1 LLVGAAPGIQG
12 SPLETRRSLAD
23 FVPNERTRDGDEIL
37 ERFLAWVATTG
48 LELYPAQ
55 EEAILE
61 LMAGRNVVLATPT
74 GSGKSLVATALHF
87 KAMCERLRC
96 FYTSPIK
103 ALVNEKF
110 FDLCDQLGAA
120 NVGMLTG
127 DASIN
132 AKANIIC
139 CTAEVLANLA
149 LRDGQMAEVDYIVM
163 DEFHFY
169 SDPDRGIAWQVPLI
183 TVPHARFLLMSA
195 TLGDMSAFETG
206 LAKYTGAEVSVV
218 RSEQRPVPL
227 EFEWRETPLHET
239 ILDLTTRERAPI
251 YVVSFTQ
258 RECAERAQDLLSV
271 NLCTKEE
278 KEAIAAVTS
287 GTRFDS
293 VYGPEIK
300 KLIRHGIGLHH
311 AGILPRYR
319 ALVERLAQK
328 GLLKIIAGTDTLGV
342 GVNVPIRSVL
352 FTKLCKFDGTKTRIL
367 SVRDFKQIA
376 GRAGRKGFDTQGW
389 VLAQAPEHMIENLR
403 LEAKA
408 GKKKFVRKQPPAR
421 GYVPWDRATFEKLQ
435 NGEPEPL
442 QSRFEITHGMLLTVL
457 HREVDPMHRDGGY
470 RRVVDLV
477 ANSYERP
484 GMRTRHRKGA
494 AQMLRE
500 LRGAGVVE
508 LVPEVRRGR
517 PALRVSDVLQ
527 ADFSLH
533 HTLSLYLLDALLQLD
548 PESPTHTLDVLTMV
562 EAILESPQAVLIK
575 QVDKAKGELIAKLK
589 AEGVEYDDRMAQL
602 EKVEHPKPL
611 AELIYATYDAFRTRH
626 PWVAREN
633 VKPKSIARDM
643 YERSLGFGGYVKE
656 YGLQRS
662 EGVLLRYLTQVYK
675 ALVQNV
681 PDGMKDDAL
690 FELETWLFALLSRVD
705 NTLLLEW
712 ERLLAVSR
720 GELDT
725 TALRDAEVVVV
736 NTSDPTSDPR
746 RFVARIRAELHA
758 LVAAIGKGDADDVLT
773 IIRSEPDDPWTIERL
788 EATVKPFFDEH
799 PELDATPRARQ
810 PHLTDIAQTEPRR
823 WRVRH
828 VLLDPEGETSWFIDA
843 EIDLRDVAAWEGP
856 LLRLRGLST

>member
-1 LLVGAAPGIQG
+1 MSAAAPVSKLSDWIPPG
-12 SPLETRRSLAD
+12 
-23 FVPNERTRDGDEIL
+23 RTRDADVIL
-37 ERFLAWVATTG
+37 ERFLGWLATTG
-48 LELYPAQ
+48 LEPYPAQ

-61 LMAGRNVVLATPT
+61 LVGGRHVVLATPT
-74 GSGKSLVATALHF
+74 GSGKSLVALALHF
-87 KAMCERLRC
+87 KAMCEGRRC

-132 AKANIIC
+132 AGASIIC

-149 LRDGQMAEVDYIVM
+149 LRDGASTAVDYIVM

-169 SDPDRGIAWQVPLI
+169 SDPDRGIAWQIPLI

-195 TLGDMSAFETG
+195 TLGDMSAFENG
-206 LAKYTGAEVSVV
+206 LKSYTGAEVAIV

-227 EFEWRETPLHET
+227 DWEWRETPLHET
-239 ILDLTTRERAPI
+239 IGDLTGLERAPV

-258 RECAERAQDLLSV
+258 RECADIAQDLMSV
-271 NLCTKEE
+271 NLCSRERKD
-278 KEAIAAVTS
+278 AIAAATAGV
-287 GTRFDS
+287 RFDS

-300 KLIRHGIGLHH
+300 KLIRHGVGLHH
-311 AGILPRYR
+311 AGILPKYR
-319 ALVERLAQK
+319 SVVERLAQR
-328 GLLKIIAGTDTLGV
+328 GLLEIIAGTDTLGV

-352 FTKLCKFDGTKTRIL
+352 FTKLCKFDGSKTRVL

-376 GRAGRKGFDTQGW
+376 GRAGRKGFDSQGW

-421 GYVPWDRATFEKLQ
+421 GFVPWDRSTFEKLQ
-435 NGEPEPL
+435 NGQPEPL

-457 HREVDPMHRDGGY
+457 VREVDPLQRHGGY
-470 RRVVDLV
+470 RRIVELI
-477 ANSYERP
+477 ANSYERA
-484 GMRTRHRKGA
+484 GARTRHRRQA
-494 AQMLRE
+494 AQILRE
-500 LRGAGVVE
+500 LRAAGVVE
-508 LVPEVRRGR
+508 LVPDVRRGR
-517 PALRVSDVLQ
+517 PALRVSELLQ

-533 HTLSLYLLDALLQLD
+533 HTLSLYLLDALAQLD
-548 PESPTHTLDVLTMV
+548 PTAPTHTLDVLSMV
-562 EAILESPQAVLIK
+562 ESILESPQAVLLR
-575 QVDKAKGELIAKLK
+575 QVDKLKGELIAQLK
-589 AEGVEYDDRMAQL
+589 ADGVEYEERMEAL

-611 AELIYATYDAFRTRH
+611 SDFIYAAYDGFRVRH

-643 YERSLGFGGYVKE
+643 FERSLGFGGYVKE

-675 ALVQNV
+675 ALLQNV
-681 PDGMKDDAL
+681 PEGMKDESL
-690 FELETWLFALLSRVD
+690 LELETWLFALLSRVD

-712 ERLLAVSR
+712 ERMLAVSR

-725 TALRDAEVVVV
+725 AVLRTGGDDAAVGMP
-736 NTSDPTSDPR
+736 DPAADPR
-746 RFVARIRAELHA
+746 RFGARIRAELHA
-758 LVAAIGKGDADDVLT
+758 LVAAIAKGDGEDVLT
-773 IIRSEPDDPWTIERL
+773 VIRHEPADPWTLERL
-788 EATVKPFFDEH
+788 EAAVAPYFEEH
-799 PELDATPRARQ
+799 TTLDTSPRARLT
-810 PHLTDIAQTEPRR
+810 HLTDLREVAPRQWVVRQTL
-823 WRVRH
+823 V
-828 VLLDPEGETSWFIDA
+828 DGEGDTSWMIEC
-843 EIDLRDVAAWEGP
+843 EIDLRDVAEYEGP
-856 LLRLRGLST
+856 LLRLRRIAS

>member
-1 LLVGAAPGIQG
+1 MDP
-12 SPLETRRSLAD
+12 RRGLAD
-23 FVPNERTRDGDEIL
+23 FVPRERTRDGDLIL
-37 ERFLAWVATTG
+37 EQFLAWVATTG

-110 FDLCDQLGAA
+110 FELCDQLGAA

-132 AKANIIC
+132 SKANIIC

-195 TLGDMSAFETG
+195 TLGDMSLFEQR
-206 LAKYTGAEVSVV
+206 LADYTGTGVTVV
-218 RSEQRPVPL
+218 RSEERPVPL
-227 EFEWRETPLHET
+227 EWEWRETPLHET
-239 ILDLTTRERAPI
+239 IFDLTTRERAPI

-278 KEAIAAVTS
+278 KEALAAATA

-300 KLIRHGIGLHH
+300 KLIRHGIGIHH
-311 AGILPRYR
+311 AGILPKYR
-319 ALVERLAQK
+319 TLVERLAQK
-328 GLLKIIAGTDTLGV
+328 GLLKIISGTDTLGV

-376 GRAGRKGFDTQGW
+376 GRAGRKGFDTRGW
-389 VLAQAPEHMIENLR
+389 VLAQAPEHVIENLR
-403 LEAKA
+403 MEAKA
-408 GKKKFVRKQPPAR
+408 GGKKKFVRKQPPAK
-421 GYVPWDRATFEKLQ
+421 GYVPWDNATFEKLQ
-435 NGEPEPL
+435 KGEPEPL

-457 HREVDPMHRDGGY
+457 RREVDPMHRDGGY

-484 GMRTRHRKGA
+484 GMRSRHRKAA

-508 LVPEVRRGR
+508 LVPDVRKGR

-533 HTLSLYLLDALLQLD
+533 HTLSLYLLDALTQLD
-548 PESPTHTLDVLTMV
+548 PASETHALDVLSMV
-562 EAILESPQAVLIK
+562 EAILESPQAVLFK
-575 QVDKAKGELIAKLK
+575 QIDKLKGDLVAQLK

-602 EKVEHPKPL
+602 EKVDHPKPL
-611 AELIYATYDAFRTRH
+611 AELIYATYDDFRTRH
-626 PWVAREN
+626 PWVARDN

-643 YERSLGFGGYVKE
+643 YEKSLGFGGYVKE

-681 PDGMKDDAL
+681 PDGMKDEAL
-690 FELETWLFALLSRVD
+690 FDLETWLFAMLSRVD

-712 ERLLAVSR
+712 ERMLLVAR

-725 TALRDAEVVVV
+725 EALRTDEVATV
-736 NTSDPTSDPR
+736 TSTDPAADPR
-746 RFVARIRAELHA
+746 RFVARVRAELHA
-758 LVAAIGKGDADDVLT
+758 LVAAIAKGDADDVLA
-773 IIRSEPDDPWTIERL
+773 IVRSESDDPWTIERL
-788 EATVKPFFDEH
+788 EAAVKPFFEEH

-810 PHLTDIAQTEPRR
+810 PHLTDIAELEPRR
-823 WRVRH
+823 WKVRH
-828 VLLDPEGETSWFIDA
+828 VLMDAEGETSWFIDA